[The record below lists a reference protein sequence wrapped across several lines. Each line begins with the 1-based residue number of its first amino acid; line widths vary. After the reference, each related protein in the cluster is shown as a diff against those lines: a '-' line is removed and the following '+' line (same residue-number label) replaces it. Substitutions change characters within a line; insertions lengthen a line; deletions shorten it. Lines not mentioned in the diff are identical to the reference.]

1 MNGIKKLLGRVFPPY
16 KFEVQRQE
24 WTILMETLVNDLP
37 NGYHSLKEQIQ
48 ETRLLDLSDWG
59 LFTSFRYIVKSYD
72 PKGMAHFKKR
82 RENYHL
88 TGQQIFSRKINGYT
102 NVHYIIHENIL
113 TGIKIENSNYEIEE
127 FDLKRLIS
135 DNLKQTSVDFPPN
148 AIDLF
153 YNRLDDQLKNRLN
166 PDNLIDIDFNDRT
179 YYAFY
184 DLEDGNYLTVDK
196 KQNVYSLVHDAL
208 PMSKKMKYSLSE
220 ILDYIESGDFDKEKH
235 LNERYKKSMKE

>member
-1 MNGIKKLLGRVFPPY
+1 MNGIKKLLGRIFPPY
-16 KFEVQRQE
+16 KFEIQRRE
-24 WTILMETLVNDLP
+24 WTILVETLVSDLP

-59 LFTSFRYIVKSYD
+59 LFTSFKYIVKSYG

-82 RENYHL
+82 GENYHL
-88 TGQQIFSRKINGYT
+88 SGQQIFSQKINGYT

-127 FDLKRLIS
+127 FDFKRLIS
-135 DNLKQTSVDFPPN
+135 DNLKQTSMDFPPT

-153 YNRLDDQLKNRLN
+153 YNRLDYQLKSRLN

-184 DLEDGNYLTVDK
+184 DLEDGNYLAVDK
-196 KQNVYSLVHDAL
+196 KLTVYSLVHDAL

-220 ILDYIESGDFDKEKH
+220 ILDYIESGDFDEEKH
-235 LNERYKKSMKE
+235 LNERYKQSMKE